1 MADAIEQR
9 DFFISFN
16 SADLPYAEAID
27 KALRAAGFTT
37 FFHPNELG
45 PGGNIPLWMEN
56 ALMNSRQLLAL
67 CSPEYMADGAVY
79 SEAERYA
86 QVLAGCARFGIQLV
100 PVELNRPE
108 FEPLMSVYKRIDGK
122 KERWAQAPLRWL
134 RHCRDRRKCEQREV
148 FSASSHC
155 RKSSIVL
162 YRQIRISPIGSTP
175 WSCCGRRCE
184 RAIPPLKAVVGMGG
198 IGKTT
203 LAGEYCHRFGGNY
216 CGVWWVHAEE
226 EAELLSDLAA
236 LGLRL
241 GIAETDHIE
250 ADARGALENLASR
263 TEPWLMVYDNAP
275 NADVV
280 SKWLPTGAVRCLITS
295 RFAGFDGIANIAVL
309 DLWSDEVTAD
319 YLLARTGRN
328 DKAGAFRLAH
338 ALGGLPLAAE
348 QAAGYLRQRVG
359 TSFDE
364 YATQITRLLSTHA
377 ETGGDYHNTVYSA
390 FLRSLETLKSM
401 KYGEIALDVLRL
413 CSFLSADRVDL
424 NLLTGERTE
433 EVLPSHVAAA
443 TADRF
448 VREDALAALASL
460 SLVRWE
466 HEQEKT
472 ILAFHPLLLD
482 VVRDWMSPN
491 ARVFWRDVAERL
503 VKGFQNDGIVKEN
516 ESRDDTQFIP
526 DDAEIDCDDLGRGVL
541 AIALARRLHK
551 IWCKL
556 NISIDQSNSDKDR
569 NITDSSS
576 WTGDCEGYRTKYL
589 FDRDRDSARA
599 AFVMHLDAPWGGGKT
614 TFANFVAQ
622 VLLNSSGRDQAEW
635 SFLRQR
641 YGDVDLGAIFLEDPP
656 SLDAPVTNGGLDWPE
671 DARRSWI
678 TIRFN
683 AWQMEHVSPPWWVFY
698 QTIRKRLLFR
708 NLIGGSTTNWTRTVK
723 SLANVK
729 RS

>member
-86 QVLAGCARFGIQLV
+86 RFWQDARGSEFKLV
-100 PVELNRPE
+100 PVELKPTA
-108 FEPLMSVYKRIDGK
+108 FKPLMSVYKRIDAK
-122 KERWAQAPLRWL
+122 NKSPAQAAAAVVAALQKP
-134 RHCRDRRKCEQREV
+134 DEMQQREV
-148 FSASSHC
+148 IFSVEPLP
-155 RKSSIVL
+155 KIFNVL
-162 YRQIRISPIGSTP
+162 YRHNPNFT
-175 WSCCGRRCE
+175 GRFEAMKSLQKSLRE
-184 RAIPPLKAVVGMGG
+184 GNSAITAVAGMGG

-203 LAGEYCHRFGGNY
+203 LAAEYCHRFGGQY
-216 CGVWWVHAEE
+216 GGVWWVRAEQE
-226 EAELLSDLAA
+226 SVMLADLAA
-236 LGLRL
+236 LGQRL

-348 QAAGYLRQRVG
+348 QAAGYLRQRSSAA
-359 TSFDE
+359 SFDE

-401 KYGEIALDVLRL
+401 KYGEIARDVLRL

-424 NLLTGERTE
+424 NLLTAERIE
-433 EVLPSHVAAA
+433 EILPKSLADAM
-443 TADRF
+443 ADRF

-503 VKGFQNDGIVKEN
+503 VKGFQNDEIVKEN

-576 WTGDCEGYRTKYL
+576 WTGHRDSYQKKYF
-589 FDRDRDSARA
+589 FDRDRGYCTCC
-599 AFVMHLDAPWGGGKT
+599 LCDA
-614 TFANFVAQ
+614 
-622 VLLNSSGRDQAEW
+622 S
-635 SFLRQR
+635 
-641 YGDVDLGAIFLEDPP
+641 
-656 SLDAPVTNGGLDWPE
+656 
-671 DARRSWI
+671 
-678 TIRFN
+678 
-683 AWQMEHVSPPWWVFY
+683 
-698 QTIRKRLLFR
+698 
-708 NLIGGSTTNWTRTVK
+708 
-723 SLANVK
+723 
-729 RS
+729 